1 MAENQS
7 RHTPRSTERVIGG
20 TTVVELRGEIDILE
34 APPLSARLDTLTA
47 GPCPDLLLDLRPV
60 SFIDCSGLRVLC
72 RVRNRVL
79 TRHGRLR
86 LVSDSPRFARI
97 LRSTFLTNLFE
108 IHSDLP
114 SDLVGVPL
122 ENTTA
127 TTVPSPPQGTGHSS
141 GSSMSSTTRGARRGV
156 AAPSGP

>member
-86 LVSDSPRFARI
+86 LVSDSHRFARI
-97 LRSTFLTNLFE
+97 LRSTFLTNVFE

-114 SDLVGVPL
+114 PDLVSLPV
-122 ENTTA
+122 EHVTA
-127 TTVPSPPQGTGHSS
+127 AMVTSPSQGTGHSS
-141 GSSMSSTTRGARRGV
+141 GSVMSSTACGARRGV